1 MKTAALF
8 ASLLLTLGAALAA
21 TPAAPA
27 VEPPNLTP
35 KQLQERSTL
44 IVVATVTEVWTA
56 KVGRE
61 TLHRAELRVHK
72 VERAPKDKQKA
83 VDDAKTRQAEKKE
96 EKAKPKLQDEKLKLR
111 DPKEKDEP
119 KPIEKTPDPSKLAEQ
134 DKLKTGDSITVSWV
148 TRELKPGE
156 TGSSGQSASFIRP
169 GQTVR
174 AHVDGDYDLL
184 SPNGVALA
192 EPVFATE
199 DLLKSRDLTRLRDG
213 ATKATG
219 IGAHDEAAK
228 LWEQAVAFQDLAAPD
243 HRFYWASALAAGRR
257 YVEAAQV
264 LMPIA
269 THARDDSNAGKKKAD
284 AKRLVLAHLWACG
297 DNQAY
302 LAGFTQLAKADNDAA
317 TWNALLEA
325 AKSLHD
331 ADTARLAEEGL
342 KKAGGKPEEPK
353 QPEDGK
359 KPKPPK

>member
-1 MKTAALF
+1 MKTPALF
-8 ASLLLTLGAALAA
+8 GSLLLTLAALAS
-21 TPAAPA
+21 TPPAP
-27 VEPPNLTP
+27 VEPPALTA

-72 VERAPKDKQKA
+72 VERSPKDRLK
-83 VDDAKTRQAEKKE
+83 DREDAKTRQAEKKE

-119 KPIEKTPDPSKLAEQ
+119 KPVEKTPDPSKLAEQ
-134 DKLKTGDSITVSWV
+134 DKLKTGDAITVNWV

-156 TGSSGQSASFIRP
+156 TGSSGQAASFIRP

-184 SPNGVALA
+184 SPNGIALA
-192 EPVFATE
+192 DPVYAAE

-264 LMPIA
+264 LMPLA
-269 THARDDSNAGKKKAD
+269 THPKDESNAGKKKGD

-302 LAGFTQLAKADNDAA
+302 LAGFTQIAKADNDAA
-317 TWNALLEA
+317 TWDALVQA
-325 AKSLHD
+325 ADNLHD
-331 ADTARLAEEGL
+331 SDTARLAEEGL

-353 QPEDGK
+353 KTEDGK
-359 KPKPPK
+359 KPKPAR